1 MTRASEYWSRWC
13 QRFPS
18 GPYHSTVLYSKNV
31 AYNITCSHLCGQKG
45 NPCFVFAVQRW
56 KLLLVTWK
64 HAPVKWYPVQGTKK
78 WTRGREELQVCFGR
92 LSGSTAHL
100 WWSKVGNC
108 KQGGQERPSK
118 APLQFCFEQV
128 GRVSIP
134 CVFDCPVPT
143 RQSPLTVMTFAKWHT
158 DIYSIKSRKTSFDM
172 LLISLVFSLVCL
184 FSISLLSS
192 HYYFLPFAC
201 FGINLHFLF
210 YPHKV
215 EA

>member
-1 MTRASEYWSRWC
+1 MILYG
-13 QRFPS
+13 FPFS
-18 GPYHSTVLYSKNV
+18 SVL
-31 AYNITCSHLCGQKG
+31 NITCFFKILWWISSV
-45 NPCFVFAVQRW
+45 NW
-56 KLLLVTWK
+56 TLLSTYW
-64 HAPVKWYPVQGTKK
+64 
-78 WTRGREELQVCFGR
+78 
-92 LSGSTAHL
+92 LSGNIDR
-100 WWSKVGNC
+100 SKVGNC

-134 CVFDCPVPT
+134 CVFDCPVPS